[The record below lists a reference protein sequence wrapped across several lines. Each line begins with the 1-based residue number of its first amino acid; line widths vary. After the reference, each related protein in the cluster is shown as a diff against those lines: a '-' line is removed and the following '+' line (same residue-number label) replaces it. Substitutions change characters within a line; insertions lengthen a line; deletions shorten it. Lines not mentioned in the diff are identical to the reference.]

1 MTISAQQVKAL
12 RIETG
17 AAMMECKLALEAA
30 SGDHSAAAQALKEKG
45 IAVAETREERST
57 NAGRVTACVAGG
69 RGIIVKL
76 LCETDFVAI
85 NSEFVAL
92 GKAIADSVTETGGR
106 YRGEPAYPGQWSA
119 EVTGLLESTTARI
132 REKIVLSSVS
142 IIEVGPGELLGHYEH
157 ADGSVAAIVRIRV
170 DRPVN
175 GEAVAASG
183 HPAASGVPG
192 ALETL
197 AHDLALHIAARAPR
211 YVSSA
216 QMPEEEKGALRQRF
230 EAEAAALGKPE
241 KVIQAIVE
249 GRLAK
254 SIRTLCL
261 TEQPFVKDEE
271 ITVAELITSVADE
284 SGATLAVTGFCYD
297 SARELPD
304 EPGVEVSTTIHTVA
318 RRR

>member
-45 IAVAETREERST
+45 IAVAETREERAT

-69 RGIIVKL
+69 RGVIVKL

-92 GKAIADSVTETGGR
+92 GKAIADSVAETGGR
-106 YRGEPAYPGQWSA
+106 YRGEPAYPGQWPA
-119 EVTGLLESTTARI
+119 DVTGLLESTTARI

-142 IIEVGPGELLGHYEH
+142 MIEAGPGELLGHYEH

-170 DRPVN
+170 DLPVN
-175 GEAVAASG
+175 GEVVAAGSR
-183 HPAASGVPG
+183 PAASGVPG
-192 ALETL
+192 AIESL
-197 AHDLALHIAARAPR
+197 AHDVALHIAAHAPR
-211 YVSSA
+211 YVSSTL
-216 QMPEEEKGALRQRF
+216 MPKEEKLALRQRF

-241 KVIQAIVE
+241 KVVQAIVE

-271 ITVAELITSVADE
+271 MTVADRVASAE
-284 SGATLAVTGFCYD
+284 SASGTTLSVTGFCYD
-297 SARELPD
+297 SARELRD
-304 EPGVEVSTTIHTVA
+304 EPGIEVLATA
-318 RRR
+318 RQG

>member
-12 RIETG
+12 RMETG

-45 IAVAETREERST
+45 IAVAETPEERST

-69 RGIIVKL
+69 RGVIVKL

-92 GKAIADSVTETGGR
+92 GKAIADSVAETGGS
-106 YRGEPAYPGQWSA
+106 YRGESTYPAEWSA
-119 EVTGLLESTTARI
+119 NVAALLESATARI

-142 IIEVGPGELLGHYEH
+142 MIEAGPGELLGHYEH

-175 GEAVAASG
+175 SEAVASGG
-183 HPAASGVPG
+183 HPAASDVSG

-211 YVSSA
+211 YVSSTL
-216 QMPEEEKGALRQRF
+216 MPKEETFAFRQRF
-230 EAEAAALGKPE
+230 EADAAALGKPE
-241 KVIQAIVE
+241 KIVQAIVE
-249 GRLAK
+249 GKLAK
-254 SIRTLCL
+254 LIRTLCL
-261 TEQPFVKDEE
+261 TEQPFVRDEE
-271 ITVAELITSVADE
+271 MTVAELIALVADE
-284 SGATLAVTGFCYD
+284 SGAALAVTGFRYE
-297 SARELPD
+297 SVRELSD
-304 EPGVEVSTTIHTVA
+304 D
-318 RRR
+318 